1 MYILA
6 TVIKLQQVPGRQGL
20 HQTAVTP
27 CGVATT
33 RQGQGGSQW
42 MSGQGVSWEK
52 NFLSLI
58 ICQGLAHNLY
68 TYLISD
74 ERLQ

>member
-1 MYILA
+1 
-6 TVIKLQQVPGRQGL
+6 
-20 HQTAVTP
+20 
-27 CGVATT
+27 
-33 RQGQGGSQW
+33 

-74 ERLQ
+74 ERLQGILCCWQEMDISPRYLILMVVKR